1 MTRLYGSYQNRMQE
15 NKQFCDEIT
24 IGTGMTEYLYTDRN
38 AYEVVAVKDQKHVS
52 VRRYDVEHIGED
64 MANNWKLISNA
75 ENPVYDMTKRGQ
87 YWYWTVTITADIL
100 DEIEACED
108 TNRKFELT
116 LFLCHNGVD
125 QEVLRQKGE
134 VTKYH
139 RANVSF
145 GTANYYYDYE
155 F

>member
-1 MTRLYGSYQNRMQE
+1 MTKLYGSYQNRMQE
-15 NKQFCDEIT
+15 NKQFCKEIT
-24 IGTGMTEYLYTDRN
+24 VGTGMTEYLYTDRH
-38 AYEVVAVKDQKHVS
+38 AYEVVEVKDQKHVS
-52 VRRYDVEHIGED
+52 VRQYDVEHIGED
-64 MANNWKLISNA
+64 MTNNWRLISNA
-75 ENPVYDMTKRGQ
+75 QNPVYSMTKRGD

-100 DEIEACED
+100 DEIEACKDADE
-108 TNRKFELT
+108 KFRMQ

-125 QEVLRQKGE
+125 VEKLRQKGK

-145 GTANYYYDYE
+145 GTANYHYDYE